1 MVQRQGGGGGARCGD
16 RPAGPGERAAGRGEK
31 EWATGICWARVRG
44 KVGGLGCWFWGWETG
59 EWAMGRFG
67 LCAGLGL
74 DMSFLF
80 FFSSSISISNTTQ
93 TKHHLNSNSNLN
105 SNLALKQKNNA
116 PACMHKHVEL
126 RQILIACETKLD

>member
-31 EWATGICWARVRG
+31 GVGCRG
-44 KVGGLGCWFWGWETG
+44 LLGPRERKGGRAGLLVLGWEKG

-80 FFSSSISISNTTQ
+80 FFSSSISISNSNQ
-93 TKHHLNSNSNLN
+93 T
-105 SNLALKQKNNA
+105 
-116 PACMHKHVEL
+116 
-126 RQILIACETKLD
+126 I